1 MTESDTH
8 FGQQVRRKAEFIK
21 PANVIKTKV
30 GFGGL
35 GDDVLA
41 KAQKVLEENKVDFAP
56 LAEMY
61 LMTLNQ
67 ALESARK
74 IIETTDDHEMTIAT
88 MIYPSM
94 QLKANGGMFHYPLV
108 TTLADKVVQFLEV
121 IVKIDRDVIDIID
134 AFMTTIRATLASQIH
149 DLKHPQ
155 GQELLFALDSA
166 CRRYF
171 SRHPENYNT
180 R

>member
-21 PANVIKTKV
+21 PANIIKTKV
-30 GFGGL
+30 GSGGL

-61 LMTLNQ
+61 LITLTQ

-74 IIETTDDHEMTIAT
+74 IIATTDDHEITIAT

-121 IVKIDRDVIDIID
+121 IAKIDHDVIDIIE

-171 SRHPENYNT
+171 SRHPENHSAY
-180 R
+180 